1 MIMNCKLTT
10 FCLKCLYGERQSV
23 LQITHN
29 TCSKV
34 FILDLWICLEVVF
47 KIILCCLRHKA
58 QCWLDPKLSSKAD
71 FQAKKLVGFEV
82 YRKVKA
88 CWDHQ
93 SPLSKLKQTNMA
105 AKFNKTT
112 FIWSTAKKQIC
123 LAWEPVTSAA
133 NVSVHHKCPFIRVM
147 RWRRQGSDSFCNEVC
162 QFRGK
167 GVYLQ
172 HCWGSF
178 EHSLSH
184 SLPKWQC

>member
-1 MIMNCKLTT
+1 MIMNCKSTT
-10 FCLKCLYGERQSV
+10 LCLKFLYGERQCILDNTQYVFKSV
-23 LQITHN
+23 FL
-29 TCSKV
+29 
-34 FILDLWICLEVVF
+34 LDLWICLEVVF

-71 FQAKKLVGFEV
+71 FQAQKLVGFEV

-88 CWDHQ
+88 CWDRQ

-112 FIWSTAKKQIC
+112 FIWSTPTKQIC

-147 RWRRQGSDSFCNEVC
+147 RWRRQGSDSFCNEVS
-162 QFRGK
+162 QIRGK

-172 HCWGSF
+172 HRWGSF
-178 EHSLSH
+178 EHSRSH